1 MDHIA
6 IDLGGTESQ
15 ICVRSSDGTIVEEV
29 RWGTSRLGS
38 YLKRR
43 PPSRVI
49 LETSAEAFRV
59 ADTARE
65 LGHDVRVVAATLV
78 PSLGVGARGV
88 KTDRRDAQ
96 VLSEVSSRIE
106 LPSVH
111 IPSEISRTWKST
123 CVGREALISSR
134 TQLINTVRGWTR
146 TCLLKTRKGM
156 PCTFPQR
163 VRLAALASSHGL
175 PEFIEHI
182 LCVIELLNDRVALAD
197 KQLEE
202 LAHEHPVCQRL
213 MSIPGVGPVTSIRFV
228 AALDSVDRFPNAHS
242 VQCYL
247 GLVPGEDSSSTRK
260 RRTGITKAGPPRV
273 RWTLAQAAWSL
284 RNAPS
289 RRLDPLV
296 LWAIEVEKRRGKKI
310 AMTALARRLAG
321 VMYAIWRDGTRYE
334 ASRSRSRATS

>member
-15 ICVRSSDGTIVEEV
+15 ICVRSSDGAIVEEV
-29 RWGTSRLGS
+29 RYGTARLGS

-65 LGHDVRVVAATLV
+65 LGHDVRVVPATLA
-78 PSLGVGARGV
+78 PTLGVGAHGI
-88 KTDRRDAQ
+88 KTDRRDAR

-111 IPSEISRTWKST
+111 IPSEISRTWKSICT
-123 CVGREALISSR
+123 AREALVTSR

-146 TCLLKTRKGM
+146 TCLLKARTGT
-156 PCTFPQR
+156 PSTFPQR
-163 VRLAALASSHGL
+163 VRVAALASPLGL
-175 PEFIEHI
+175 PDFIEHL

-197 KQLEE
+197 KQLKE
-202 LAHEHPVCQRL
+202 LALEHPVCLRL

-228 AALDSVDRFPNAHS
+228 AALDRVDRFPNAHS

-247 GLVPGEDSSSTRK
+247 GLVPGENSSSTRK

-273 RWTLAQAAWSL
+273 RWTLAQAAWAL

-321 VMYAIWRDGTRYE
+321 VMYAIWRDGSRYE
-334 ASRSRSRATS
+334 PARSRPRAMP